1 MDEASQTVIMSG
13 AAPRAQAGAGRSS
26 DAPFHD
32 NALPTHRLRPQ
43 KLEVLRLRFARLSAC
58 APLRMTAFFL
68 AALALSAR
76 AQTPDKPNYSD
87 HVLPIFRNACL
98 NCHNPDKKKAGLD
111 LSTYQGA
118 LQGSENGKVL
128 RSGDGSGS
136 LLLKCV
142 MQTED
147 PKMPPKGD
155 KLSDGEIAIV
165 RKWIDGQL
173 LETAGGKAIAV
184 AANNVQVAVVSL
196 TRPEGPPPMPRELP
210 LDPVVH
216 TAKANSLTALGA
228 SPWAPLV
235 ALGGQKQIVLFN
247 TETLEPLGVLP
258 FPEGFPTIIRF
269 SRNGQ
274 LILTGGGR
282 GGKSGKVVIWKVE
295 TGERIAAVG
304 QEFDQ
309 VLAADLSADQQF
321 VALGGPA
328 KLVKIY
334 ATKDGRLIHSIKKHT
349 DWVTALS
356 FSPDGKLLASGDRNG
371 GVIVWEAAKGKEF
384 NVLAGHKGAV
394 TGVSFMTGVVA
405 SASEDATIKLWD
417 ANLGREI
424 KSWSGHKG
432 GVQSVAFSP
441 DGRLVSSGRD
451 KIVRVWDQAGKQL
464 MASEA
469 FGDIALRAELAGE
482 RVIGGDWSGQVR
494 VWSLDG
500 KRVGELSANPPPI
513 AERIAVAEKQLA
525 EAQSGVG
532 ELQKELAAAEA
543 KSKADL
549 AAREEKLKAA
559 RAADEAKLKAE
570 LAPAEAALA
579 KARAEPLDKIAAAE
593 KAVQEIT
600 ARLTA
605 LQQTPIAPPTQ
616 PADSSAAQEI
626 AKAKAGIEQSQARV
640 AAAQASLDKWR
651 AAQVLQGV
659 HNARQLVAEKQAAYD
674 SSVQA
679 AKDAPLAVERARSD
693 LAAAQ
698 KATTEAP
705 AKLKEKEAFFA
716 QAQQE
721 MAAKQ
726 SAVEAAQTAVKEKE
740 TALKALTV
748 TLKSGTA
755 PNTDAAAKKFA
766 ESTAEM
772 ARRRDA
778 RAKFTSGTSEYAEA
792 DAKVQALK
800 PALAAAEAALATA
813 KVGVVTPSAS
823 ETKTAQA
830 EISKA
835 REALKITLAAAKP
848 AATQLAAAEKSLA
861 AFRKETEAAAQLAA
875 QLRKELPGIEKT
887 ARATQAEA
895 ERAAKTAARE
905 VLAAKAEA
913 EKRRAAYETLK
924 AGGRVS
930 RG

>member
-1 MDEASQTVIMSG
+1 MTVFLVG
-13 AAPRAQAGAGRSS
+13 
-26 DAPFHD
+26 
-32 NALPTHRLRPQ
+32 
-43 KLEVLRLRFARLSAC
+43 
-58 APLRMTAFFL
+58 L

-76 AQTPDKPNYSD
+76 AQTPDKPNYND
-87 HVLPIFRNACL
+87 HVLPIFRNTCL

-128 RSGDGSGS
+128 KSGDGGGS
-136 LLLKCV
+136 QLLKSV

-173 LETAGGKAIAV
+173 LESADGKTIAV

-196 TRPEGPPPMPRELP
+196 TRPDGPPPMPRELP

-216 TAKANSLTALGA
+216 TEKTNALTALGA

-282 GGKSGKVVIWKVE
+282 GGKSGKVVIWKIE
-295 TGERIAAVG
+295 TGERIATVG
-304 QEFDQ
+304 NEFDQ

-356 FSPDGKLLASGDRNG
+356 YSPDGKLLASGDRNG

-417 ANLGREI
+417 ANQGREI

-451 KIVRVWDQAGKQL
+451 KIVRVWDQMGKQL

-500 KRVGELSANPPPI
+500 RRVGELSANPPTI
-513 AERIAVAEKQLA
+513 AERIAAAAQQLA
-525 EAQSGVG
+525 DAQAGLAA
-532 ELQKELAAAEA
+532 LQNQFAAAEEKRKVELAARQ
-543 KSKADL
+543 D
-549 AAREEKLKAA
+549 KLKAA
-559 RAADEAKLKAE
+559 QAAKEEKMRVE
-570 LAPAEAALA
+570 LVQAQTALA
-579 KARAEPLDKIAAAE
+579 QARTEQPENIAAAE

-600 ARLTA
+600 A
-605 LQQTPIAPPTQ
+605 LQQTPVAPQVATI
-616 PADSSAAQEI
+616 DSSTAQEVAI
-626 AKAKAGIEQSQARV
+626 AKVAVEQSQARV
-640 AAAQASLDKWR
+640 ATKQAELDKWS
-651 AAQVLQGV
+651 AAQVLQSV
-659 HNARQLVAEKQAAYD
+659 HNARLLLADKQADYE
-674 SSVQA
+674 SLLQA

-698 KATTEAP
+698 KTVVEAP
-705 AKLKEKEAFFA
+705 PKLKDKEMFLA

-721 MAAKQ
+721 LAAKQ
-726 SAVEAAQTAVKEKE
+726 AAVETARILVKEKE
-740 TALKALTV
+740 TALKSLPPASKTSGAARTDALAKKIAALT
-748 TLKSGTA
+748 
-755 PNTDAAAKKFA
+755 A
-766 ESTAEM
+766 EI
-772 ARRRDA
+772 ARRREV
-778 RAKFTSGTSEYAEA
+778 RSTFTQGTSEYAEA
-792 DAKVQALK
+792 DAKVQGLK
-800 PALAAAEAALATA
+800 PALAAAQAALDTETGD
-813 KVGVVTPSAS
+813 VPNPSAS
-823 ETKTAQA
+823 DTKAAQA
-830 EISKA
+830 ELLKA
-835 REALKITLAAAKP
+835 REALNSALTECKP
-848 AATQLAAAEKSLA
+848 GATKLAAAEKALA
-861 AFRKETEAAAQLAA
+861 VIRKESEAAAQIATK
-875 QLRKELPGIEKT
+875 LRQELPTIEKT
-887 ARATQAEA
+887 ARANQAQA

-905 VLAAKAEA
+905 VEAAKAEA
-913 EKRRAAYETLK
+913 EKRRAAYDTLK
-924 AGGRVS
+924 ATGRLT

>member
-1 MDEASQTVIMSG
+1 MDEASQPVIMSG

-26 DAPFHD
+26 EVPSADDAF
-32 NALPTHRLRPQ
+32 LTHRLRPQ
-43 KLEVLRLRFARLSAC
+43 KLEVLRLRCALLSAC
-58 APLRMTAFFL
+58 ASLRMTGFFL

-173 LETAGGKAIAV
+173 LETAGGKAVAV

-334 ATKDGRLIHSIKKHT
+334 ATKDGRLVHSIKKHT

-579 KARAEPLDKIAAAE
+579 KARAAPPDKIAAAE

-605 LQQTPIAPPTQ
+605 LQQTPIAPRTK

-626 AKAKAGIEQSQARV
+626 AKAKAGIEQSQARF

-679 AKDAPLAVERARSD
+679 AKDAPLAVERVRSD

-705 AKLKEKEAFFA
+705 AKLKEKEALFA

-755 PNTDAAAKKFA
+755 PNTDAAAKKVA
-766 ESTAEM
+766 ELTAEI
-772 ARRRDA
+772 ARRREV
-778 RAKFTSGTSEYAEA
+778 RGKFTSGTSEYAEA
-792 DAKVQALK
+792 DTKVQALK
-800 PALAAAEAALATA
+800 PALATAEAALETA
-813 KVGVVTPSAS
+813 QAGVVLPSAT
-823 ETKTAQA
+823 ETKAAQA
-830 EISKA
+830 EILSA
-835 REALKITLAAAKP
+835 REALNAALAAAKP
-848 AATQLAAAEKSLA
+848 TAAKLAAAEKALT
-861 AFRKETEAAAQLAA
+861 AFRKETETAAQLAA
-875 QLRKELPGIEKT
+875 QLRQELPAIEKT
-887 ARATQAEA
+887 ARANQTQA

-905 VLAAKAEA
+905 VEAAKAEA

-924 AGGRVS
+924 ASGRLT

>member
-1 MDEASQTVIMSG
+1 MDEASQPVIMSG

-76 AQTPDKPNYSD
+76 AQTPDKPNNSD

-173 LETAGGKAIAV
+173 LETAGGKAVAV

-356 FSPDGKLLASGDRNG
+356 FSPDGKLLASGARHG

-525 EAQSGVG
+525 EAQSSVG

-605 LQQTPIAPPTQ
+605 LQQTPIAPRTK

-698 KATTEAP
+698 KARWQALMWP
-705 AKLKEKEAFFA
+705 DGKLSSAVIG
-716 QAQQE
+716 
-721 MAAKQ
+721 Q
-726 SAVEAAQTAVKEKE
+726 SATVVAQRAGLLEVAALQPRVLLVEE
-740 TALKALTV
+740 
-748 TLKSGTA
+748 SGTGEDY
-755 PNTDAAAKKFA
+755 PFSGEKLCPVLTLYRVPDF
-766 ESTAEM
+766 ESAMGTVERIYAFQGAGHSVGLHS
-772 ARRRDA
+772 AR
-778 RAKFTSGTSEYAEA
+778 SER
-792 DAKVQALK
+792 
-800 PALAAAEAALATA
+800 ALAL
-813 KVGVVTPSAS
+813 G
-823 ETKTAQA
+823 
-830 EISKA
+830 
-835 REALKITLAAAKP
+835 
-848 AATQLAAAEKSLA
+848 
-861 AFRKETEAAAQLAA
+861 
-875 QLRKELPGIEKT
+875 LRLP
-887 ARATQAEA
+887 
-895 ERAAKTAARE
+895 
-905 VLAAKAEA
+905 
-913 EKRRAAYETLK
+913 
-924 AGGRVS
+924 VS
-930 RG
+930 RVIVDQAHCIATGGSFDNGLPFSLSMGCGTWGKNNFSDNMNYRHYLNITRISRPIPERMPSEEQLLADYFAKYGRA